1 VAITAGVLA
10 AALAPFVLSA
20 AVPDSYTPYLVFS
33 LLAVLLVPPMLGIR
47 DGDPAQPATPPRW
60 QASVLVGAALG
71 GAWLSRQ
78 EAIWSGLAVLLL
90 LGIALRARPAGR
102 RSREAL
108 QRTWPIILGGAVV
121 VLPWLAR
128 NAMVFG
134 SPFPGQAIEN
144 MFLVRNE
151 DVFAYLA
158 RPNADA
164 YLSQGLQ
171 TVLTNPVRGAW
182 TGLLDVL
189 LLMAFPVGLVGLLS
203 LAAMRRSGALRR
215 PTALLALLLS
225 GGLTF
230 AATAL
235 LFPVATRWGT
245 FLHASGP
252 LVIGLT
258 VMAALG
264 ADGLMAR
271 ISTWRHWPRSNVII
285 GPVALVVTT
294 VAVGLL
300 QGDATA
306 MRTQALET
314 RYGALG
320 GAIRAEAQRQ
330 GVVVPDTL
338 ISDHPMWLARVLG
351 RSAIVLPDE
360 DIDSVTALA
369 RRFDAPWV
377 VVVDGRGRYPRSLLE
392 PDARG
397 CLAEDP
403 LPLEPGPDPALLFR
417 LADDCLSR

>member
-1 VAITAGVLA
+1 
-10 AALAPFVLSA
+10 
-20 AVPDSYTPYLVFS
+20 
-33 LLAVLLVPPMLGIR
+33 
-47 DGDPAQPATPPRW
+47 
-60 QASVLVGAALG
+60 LVGAALG

-90 LGIALRARPAGR
+90 LGIALRARPPGR

-108 QRTWPIILGGAVV
+108 QRLWPIILGGAVV

-151 DVFAYLA
+151 DIFAYLA
-158 RPNADA
+158 RPDA
-164 YLSQGLQ
+164 ATYLAQGLQ

-182 TGLLDVL
+182 AGLLDVL
-189 LLMAFPVGLVGLLS
+189 LLIAFPVGLVGLLS
-203 LAAMRRSGALRR
+203 LAAMRRSAALRR

-264 ADGLMAR
+264 ADGVMAR
-271 ISTWRHWPRSNVII
+271 ISTWRHWPRPNVII

-300 QGDATA
+300 QWDATA

-314 RYGALG
+314 RYGGLG
-320 GAIRAEAQRQ
+320 VAIRAEAQRQ

-338 ISDHPMWLARVLG
+338 ISDHPMWLAYVLG

-360 DIDSVTALA
+360 EIDSVTALA
-369 RRFDAPWV
+369 RRFDAPWL
-377 VVVDGRGRYPRSLLE
+377 VVVDGRGRYPGSLLE

-397 CLAEDP
+397 CLAGDP
-403 LPLEPGPDPALLFR
+403 LPLEPGPDPALLLR
-417 LADDCLSR
+417 LADACLSR